1 MATRSGNLIVVDNI
15 ISFKV
20 IIAHPFLGIICKIN
34 PYDYGLGVSSI

>member
-20 IIAHPFLGIICKIN
+20 IIVHPFLGIISKIN